1 MGELTLLQDSSAEL
15 PSEQLLLKV
24 SNSLSRGS
32 NFGYHWSHPNFYNSY
47 LVILVIFL
55 VVFIFP
61 ANVV

>member
-32 NFGYHWSHPNFYNSY
+32 NFGYH
-47 LVILVIFL
+47 
-55 VVFIFP
+55 
-61 ANVV
+61 